1 MVSHPLYLLSC
12 SGLIV
17 ADFVFVHEGH
27 PDEISGLINF
37 SKMKFLYFNCIELM
51 QTHQA
56 QQYFLE
62 TQNLQV
68 DGMIYTQ
75 QILEP
80 NQIYKRSITLEP
92 VKKGS
97 VPEIQ
102 KETFTPIISQ
112 PIRNS
117 SKELGKDSAPS
128 SPAVGGGKGKGKE

>member
-1 MVSHPLYLLSC
+1 M
-12 SGLIV
+12 

-37 SKMKFLYFNCIELM
+37 SKMKFLYYNCIELM
-51 QTHQA
+51 QTHQNHA
-56 QQYFLE
+56 YFVE

-97 VPEIQ
+97 VPEIT

-112 PIRNS
+112 PVRNT
-117 SKELGKDSAPS
+117 SKELAKEANAPVLGA
-128 SPAVGGGKGKGKE
+128 SPAGKKDRSTKE